1 MLGRF
6 DVRSL
11 TVHLAV
17 GTNVYASPF
26 HDATDRDR
34 KCKRLE
40 GYLDRY
46 ALDELWFANDGNVG
60 WLLGGD
66 PLIVRSDPAGVAA
79 IRFDGDEIS
88 VFTNNIEAERLRTEE
103 LPAGIAVDVMD
114 WWSGSITEFIAERAG
129 EAAGADLAVP
139 GLAPVDPLSFR
150 LPMTQ
155 ADVDRLRTLGRET
168 AEALEA
174 VCRGIEPTDTERE
187 VAADLGC
194 RLASRGID
202 APVRLVGGAERAPK
216 YRHFTPTDRVIGE
229 YALVSVSARKAG
241 LWISTTRTVTHDPPP
256 WLEDRHR
263 AATRVEATAITATR
277 ERLDSGTA
285 GDIFGD
291 IQQAYEAVGH
301 QGEWK
306 HHHQGGATGYA
317 SREWVATPGD
327 PTPIRGPLG
336 VAWNPTI
343 QGAKSEDSV
352 VVADD
357 GIEVV
362 TETGEWP
369 TTPVETI
376 SGKAVVDRPDI
387 LVLD

>member
-1 MLGRF
+1 MSVILQSSWLSRT
-6 DVRSL
+6 D
-11 TVHLAV
+11 
-17 GTNVYASPF
+17 VYASPF
-26 HDATDRDR
+26 HDVTDRDR
-34 KCKRLE
+34 KCERLNA
-40 GYLDRY
+40 YLARH
-46 ALDELWFANDGNVG
+46 ALDELWFATDGNVG

-66 PLIVRSDPAGVAA
+66 PLIVRSDPVGVAA
-79 IRFDGDEIS
+79 IRFDGDAIS
-88 VFTNNIEAERLRTEE
+88 VFTTNIEAERLQREE
-103 LPAGIAVDVMD
+103 LPTGIRVEVMD
-114 WWSGSITEFIAERAG
+114 WWTGSVETFIAERAG
-129 EAAGADLAVP
+129 EAAGADLPLP

-150 LPMTQ
+150 LPMTEG
-155 ADVDRLRTLGRET
+155 DVDRLRALGRET
-168 AEALEA
+168 AAALEA
-174 VCRGIEPTDTERE
+174 VCRAIDPTDTERE

-194 RLASRGID
+194 RLADRGVD
-202 APVRLVGGAERAPK
+202 APVRLVGGVDRAQT
-216 YRHFTPTDRVIGE
+216 YRHFTPTDRPIGD

-241 LWISTTRTVTHDPPP
+241 LWVSATRTVTHDPPP

-277 ERLDSGTA
+277 EHLDTGTA
-285 GDIFGD
+285 GDIFAD
-291 IQQAYEAVGH
+291 IQEAYEAVGH
-301 QGEWK
+301 PGEWK

-352 VVADD
+352 LVAEE

-369 TTPVETI
+369 TSSVETI
-376 SGKAVVDRPDI
+376 SGTAVVDRPDI